1 MYRYLLG
8 VMLLIFGGNFLFNS
22 FMTENLNFFFLG
34 FIFIIILNIILFVLF
49 LG

>member
-1 MYRYLLG
+1 MYLLD
-8 VMLLIFGGNFLFNS
+8 VMLLIFGGNFLFNF
-22 FMTENLNFFFLG
+22 FMIENLNFFFLG